1 MGTRALI
8 GYLDTDGGAK
18 LTSTYN
24 HYDGYPS
31 NLGKGLENFYDN
43 DAKAEEIA
51 NVGYISYLDP
61 ETGEWDAAN
70 KQKPEVTMLP
80 DNFNEAMMEIAAEV
94 DSFGADYGYIW
105 DNENEEWIA
114 IKNDGIGAM
123 ADDLEMSLAHLKG
136 KFAML
141 PDQPEQTMNENEGT
155 TVKILDR
162 QADLDQAYFNLDVD
176 GDEMSLIY
184 WDYDE
189 KFDEATYEDV
199 MEMIEKQLVKV
210 NKYGFPDGIQLTPE
224 QKEKIAQVVL
234 KDLQTNP
241 GWKSNLNGYEGSMSV
256 VDKAKKAL
264 KGKMNLDVY
273 IKSLE
278 NDIRLN
284 GKESYEDYSLED
296 FVEDYDNYIQ
306 DKVELDE
313 AFIRQ
318 MKYKAGIIK

>member
-61 ETGEWDAAN
+61 ETGEWEAAN

-105 DNENEEWIA
+105 DNENEEWITV
-114 IKNDGIGAM
+114 KNDGIRRM
-123 ADDLEMSLAHLKG
+123 AEDLEMELAHLKG

-141 PDQPEQTMNENEGT
+141 PNQPDQTMEAYHIGSNKEVIIKEEG
-155 TVKILDR
+155 
-162 QADLDQAYFNLDVD
+162 A
-176 GDEMSLIY
+176 
-184 WDYDE
+184 
-189 KFDEATYEDV
+189 
-199 MEMIEKQLVKV
+199 
-210 NKYGFPDGIQLTPE
+210 
-224 QKEKIAQVVL
+224 
-234 KDLQTNP
+234 
-241 GWKSNLNGYEGSMSV
+241 

-284 GKESYEDYSLED
+284 GEKSYEDYSLDD

-306 DKVELDE
+306 DKTELDE
-313 AFIRQ
+313 AFVRQ

>member
-61 ETGEWDAAN
+61 ETGEWEAAN
-70 KQKPEVTMLP
+70 KQKPEMTTLP
-80 DNFNEAMMEIAAEV
+80 DNFNEVMMEIAAEV

-105 DNENEEWIA
+105 DNENEEWITV
-114 IKNDGIGAM
+114 KNDGIRRM
-123 ADDLEMSLAHLKG
+123 AEDLEMELAHLKG

-141 PDQPEQTMNENEGT
+141 PNQPDQTMEAYHIGSNKEVIIKEEG
-155 TVKILDR
+155 
-162 QADLDQAYFNLDVD
+162 A
-176 GDEMSLIY
+176 
-184 WDYDE
+184 
-189 KFDEATYEDV
+189 
-199 MEMIEKQLVKV
+199 
-210 NKYGFPDGIQLTPE
+210 
-224 QKEKIAQVVL
+224 
-234 KDLQTNP
+234 
-241 GWKSNLNGYEGSMSV
+241 

-284 GKESYEDYSLED
+284 GEKSYEDYSLDD

-306 DKVELDE
+306 DKTELDE
-313 AFIRQ
+313 AFVRQ

>member
-61 ETGEWDAAN
+61 GTGEWDAAN

-80 DNFNEAMMEIAAEV
+80 DNFNEAMMEIATEV

-114 IKNDGIGAM
+114 IKNNGIGAM
-123 ADDLEMSLAHLKG
+123 TDNLEMELAHLKG

-141 PDQPEQTMNENEGT
+141 PNQPDQTMEAYHIGSNKEVIIKEEG
-155 TVKILDR
+155 
-162 QADLDQAYFNLDVD
+162 A
-176 GDEMSLIY
+176 
-184 WDYDE
+184 
-189 KFDEATYEDV
+189 
-199 MEMIEKQLVKV
+199 
-210 NKYGFPDGIQLTPE
+210 
-224 QKEKIAQVVL
+224 
-234 KDLQTNP
+234 
-241 GWKSNLNGYEGSMSV
+241 

-284 GKESYEDYSLED
+284 GEKSYEDYSLDD

-306 DKVELDE
+306 DKTELDE
-313 AFIRQ
+313 AFVRQ

>member
-61 ETGEWDAAN
+61 ETGEWEAAN
-70 KQKPEVTMLP
+70 KQKPEMTTLP

-105 DNENEEWIA
+105 DNENEEWITV
-114 IKNDGIGAM
+114 KNNGIGAM
-123 ADDLEMSLAHLKG
+123 TDNLEMELAHLKG

-141 PDQPEQTMNENEGT
+141 PNQPDQTMEAYHIGSNKEVIIKEEG
-155 TVKILDR
+155 
-162 QADLDQAYFNLDVD
+162 A
-176 GDEMSLIY
+176 
-184 WDYDE
+184 
-189 KFDEATYEDV
+189 
-199 MEMIEKQLVKV
+199 
-210 NKYGFPDGIQLTPE
+210 
-224 QKEKIAQVVL
+224 
-234 KDLQTNP
+234 
-241 GWKSNLNGYEGSMSV
+241 

-284 GKESYEDYSLED
+284 GEKSYEDYSLED

-306 DKVELDE
+306 DKTELDE
-313 AFIRQ
+313 AFVRQ

>member
-114 IKNDGIGAM
+114 IKNNGIGAM
-123 ADDLEMSLAHLKG
+123 TDNLEMELAHLKG

-141 PDQPEQTMNENEGT
+141 PNQPDQTMEAYHIGSNKEVIIKEEG
-155 TVKILDR
+155 
-162 QADLDQAYFNLDVD
+162 A
-176 GDEMSLIY
+176 
-184 WDYDE
+184 
-189 KFDEATYEDV
+189 
-199 MEMIEKQLVKV
+199 
-210 NKYGFPDGIQLTPE
+210 
-224 QKEKIAQVVL
+224 
-234 KDLQTNP
+234 
-241 GWKSNLNGYEGSMSV
+241 

-284 GKESYEDYSLED
+284 GEKSYEDYSLDD

-306 DKVELDE
+306 DKTELDE
-313 AFIRQ
+313 AFVRQ

>member
-114 IKNDGIGAM
+114 IKNNGIGAM
-123 ADDLEMSLAHLKG
+123 TDNLEMELAHLKG

-141 PDQPEQTMNENEGT
+141 PDQPDQTMEAYHIGSNKEVIIKEEG
-155 TVKILDR
+155 
-162 QADLDQAYFNLDVD
+162 A
-176 GDEMSLIY
+176 
-184 WDYDE
+184 
-189 KFDEATYEDV
+189 
-199 MEMIEKQLVKV
+199 
-210 NKYGFPDGIQLTPE
+210 
-224 QKEKIAQVVL
+224 
-234 KDLQTNP
+234 
-241 GWKSNLNGYEGSMSV
+241 

-284 GKESYEDYSLED
+284 GEKSYEDYSLDD

-306 DKVELDE
+306 DKTELDE
-313 AFIRQ
+313 AFVRQ